1 MEKRFY
7 LGLGILIFFL
17 ILGLWVSR
25 GMKEGARPVTRLL
38 EQAAEAAL
46 SGDTEQGADLARQ
59 ARKLW
64 NDRWGIMALAADHAP
79 MDEIDGLLAQM
90 EFFAR
95 ARDGQRLGACC
106 ARVAELVEA
115 MAEAHAL
122 SWQNVL

>member
-25 GMKEGARPVTRLL
+25 SMKEGARPVTRLL

-122 SWQNVL
+122 SWRNVL